1 MVRWKDTSDVA
12 ETVAEVA
19 HKKRTITGSWW
30 VFSIK
35 QVR

>member
-12 ETVAEVA
+12 ETAAEVA
-19 HKKRTITGSWW
+19 HKKRRRTGSLG
-30 VFSIK
+30 VLSIM